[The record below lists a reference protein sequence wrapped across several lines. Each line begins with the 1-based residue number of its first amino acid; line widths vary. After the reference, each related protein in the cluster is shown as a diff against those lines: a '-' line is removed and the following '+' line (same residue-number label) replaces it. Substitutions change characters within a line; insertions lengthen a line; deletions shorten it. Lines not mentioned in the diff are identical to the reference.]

1 METMTDRKQ
10 THLPILAISM
20 IMLAMIACGGS
31 DKVTPTTQLPAETAV
46 PTVVEAAERVT
57 PIATADDFVPTYI
70 VLGGKVVNSRTG
82 EWPDNRLVLLFL
94 KGKEIGRDTTS
105 MRISLPVSNGGII
118 RRGQFPDSEQGIV
131 DGVFVIVAPNPYQIT
146 LSQLNATRTA
156 FTGIRTTQSAYP
168 LPLTD
173 KEAYHWFSEIEEGS
187 TCEISI
193 LPKNIKYVLKIIE
206 GDVALLPA
214 EIQAPGSTALQD
226 DGTIVVALSEAEQG
240 QTAPPDVDAQVQ
252 DIKYDD
258 NPRLVELNKFTVS
271 IDNCGGSAPI
281 SQKYT
286 QSQTFIHE
294 YHTNVSFGIGLEIS
308 LFWLAVVPQ
317 LQFESGYSNGQIETK
332 TIEYDMRAE
341 PKTRVTYVFTWQE
354 EWKTGAA
361 EVMSGGDLIS
371 IPFEIRTNLIYNT
384 DSESFS
390 CQ

>member
-1 METMTDRKQ
+1 MTDRKQ

-226 DGTIVVALSEAEQG
+226 DGTIVVALSEAEQVHRVHR
-240 QTAPPDVDAQVQ
+240 QLWRKCADLTKVYPVSDV
-252 DIKYDD
+252 Y
-258 NPRLVELNKFTVS
+258 PRIPYQCKLRHWPGN
-271 IDNCGGSAPI
+271 
-281 SQKYT
+281 
-286 QSQTFIHE
+286 
-294 YHTNVSFGIGLEIS
+294 IS
-308 LFWLAVVPQ
+308 LLAGRCTAVAVRVRL
-317 LQFESGYSNGQIETK
+317 LQ
-332 TIEYDMRAE
+332 RAD
-341 PKTRVTYVFTWQE
+341 RNQ
-354 EWKTGAA
+354 
-361 EVMSGGDLIS
+361 DHR
-371 IPFEIRTNLIYNT
+371 IRHAG
-384 DSESFS
+384 
-390 CQ
+390 